1 MKFHVSALIWLG
13 ENIVFKIIINFL
25 SCSYI
30 EGKPVPG
37 LEECPDY
44 LVGNLE
50 QRQQQ
55 WAVLVVMSGQTKQ
68 VLNLVIPLEEIV
80 IVCNSQ
86 KRVLEGNV
94 RLKSFGVFSFRDK
107 LLFRR

>member
-13 ENIVFKIIINFL
+13 KNIVFKIIIDFL

-86 KRVLEGNV
+86 KREYWRGMLG
-94 RLKSFGVFSFRDK
+94 
-107 LLFRR
+107 